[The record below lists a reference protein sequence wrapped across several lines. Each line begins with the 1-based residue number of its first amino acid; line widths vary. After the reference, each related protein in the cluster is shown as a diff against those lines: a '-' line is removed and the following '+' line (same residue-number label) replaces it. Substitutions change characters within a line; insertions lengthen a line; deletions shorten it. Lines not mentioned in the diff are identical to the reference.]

1 MDKRNRTPKHVL
13 LIDDH
18 PVCQHGLER
27 IFNNSNEFSFDG
39 FATSVDDAVQPKQEP
54 DIVAIDIAVAKC
66 KGIASIKDLKRRFTK
81 SVILVITSHDERL
94 FAERCLKAGA
104 NGYLMKTASK
114 EALIKAFH
122 DIAEGHLHVSDRIRS
137 RILNRVSGHS
147 TELDDTPHV
156 DRLSDRELLVLQH
169 ISQSKNNLE
178 IANELQIS
186 QKTIES
192 HRSRI
197 KFKLQLDSPNEL
209 IRFAMR
215 LGSALA

>member
-1 MDKRNRTPKHVL
+1 M
-13 LIDDH
+13 
-18 PVCQHGLER
+18 
-27 IFNNSNEFSFDG
+27 
-39 FATSVDDAVQPKQEP
+39 DDAVQPKQEP

-66 KGIASIKDLKRRFTK
+66 KGIASIKDLKRRFSK
-81 SVILVITSHDERL
+81 SVIFVLTSHDELL

-122 DIAEGHLHVSDRIRS
+122 EIAGGHLHVSDRIRS

-147 TELDDTPHV
+147 TEPDDTSNV
-156 DRLSDRELLVLQH
+156 DRLSDRELLIVQH
-169 ISQSKNNLE
+169 ISQSKNNQE

-197 KFKLQLDSPNEL
+197 KFKLELDSPNEL
-209 IRFAMR
+209 IRFAMQLR
-215 LGSALA
+215 SALA